1 MGLNTRDPK
10 LTALMFNE
18 CINARDLEGL
28 AALMTEDHAF
38 VDRNDDRHEGKDTMS
53 TGWKSFFGEFPEYR
67 NTFLKIQ
74 SEDDLVV
81 VLGYAEWTAGGERD
95 HVIWTA
101 RIRDDLVAEW
111 RVLADTEANMGLF
124 GLT

>member
-1 MGLNTRDPK
+1 LNRRDPK

-38 VDRNDDRHEGKDTMS
+38 VDRDDDRHEGKDYMS
-53 TGWKSFFGEFPEYR
+53 KGWKSFFGEFPEYR
-67 NTFLKIQ
+67 NTFLRIQ
-74 SEDDLVV
+74 SVDDLVV
-81 VLGYAEWTAGGERD
+81 LLGYAEWTTGGERD

-101 RIRDDLVAEW
+101 TIRDDLVAEW
-111 RVLADTEANMGLF
+111 RVLEDTEANRGPL

>member
-1 MGLNTRDPK
+1 MNRRDPK
-10 LTALMFNE
+10 LTALLFNE

-38 VDRNDDRHEGKDTMS
+38 VDRNDDRHEGKDYMS
-53 TGWKSFFGEFPEYR
+53 KGWKSFFGEFPDYR
-67 NTFLKIQ
+67 NTFSRIQ
-74 SEDDLVV
+74 SVNDLVV
-81 VLGYAEWTAGGERD
+81 VRGYAEWTAGGERD

-101 RIRDDLVAEW
+101 TIRDDLVAEW
-111 RVLADTEANMGLF
+111 RVLEDTEANRRLL

>member
-1 MGLNTRDPK
+1 LNRRDPK

-38 VDRNDDRHEGKDTMS
+38 VDRNDDRHEGKDYMS
-53 TGWKSFFGEFPEYR
+53 KGWKRFFGEFPEYR
-67 NTFLKIQ
+67 NTFLRIQ
-74 SEDDLVV
+74 SVNDRAVV
-81 VLGYAEWTAGGERD
+81 RGYAEWTAGGERD

-101 RIRDDLVAEW
+101 TIRNDLVAEW
-111 RVLADTEANMGLF
+111 RVLEDTEANRALF